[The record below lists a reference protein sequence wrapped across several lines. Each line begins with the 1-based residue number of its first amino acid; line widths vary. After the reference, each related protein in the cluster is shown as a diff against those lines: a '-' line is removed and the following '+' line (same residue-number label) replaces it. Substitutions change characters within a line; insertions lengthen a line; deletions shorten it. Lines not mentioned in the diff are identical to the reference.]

1 MLMAAMLQVLSE
13 PDASSS
19 KRSSLRSGAGVP
31 GDRAD
36 TSPAPHQVSSTIMV
50 KRRTLFLMQHVIVCE
65 ANLYILM
72 LYVSSFVTLVQN
84 LTN

>member
-1 MLMAAMLQVLSE
+1 MAAMLQVLSE

-36 TSPAPHQVSSTIMV
+36 TSPAPHQVSSTIRV
-50 KRRTLFLMQHVIVCE
+50 KRIV
-65 ANLYILM
+65 L
-72 LYVSSFVTLVQN
+72 
-84 LTN
+84 